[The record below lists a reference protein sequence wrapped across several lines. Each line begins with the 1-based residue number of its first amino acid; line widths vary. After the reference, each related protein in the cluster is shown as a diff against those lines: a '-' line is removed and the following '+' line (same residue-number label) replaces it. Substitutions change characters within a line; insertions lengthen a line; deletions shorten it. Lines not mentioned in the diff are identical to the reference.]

1 MTCMNFLVLS
11 PALGVGAAATA
22 QQHEHGASTG
32 AKLGTVAFATSCS
45 AAVAPQFN
53 RAVALLHSFEFGHD
67 AVGRARTIGP
77 KTDPERAYV
86 DAVAQLY
93 DSFGSVDQRTR
104 LTAYRDRMAKLA
116 AVYPTDSE
124 PSIFYALSVSAVAAA
139 TPLDKSYAEPQ
150 KAGAILE
157 HLLATQP
164 DHREGSHLLRPAC
177 EDLRTSRHTPA
188 RPELKEARKFAG
200 APATK

>member
-1 MTCMNFLVLS
+1 
-11 PALGVGAAATA
+11 
-22 QQHEHGASTG
+22 
-32 AKLGTVAFATSCS
+32 
-45 AAVAPQFN
+45 
-53 RAVALLHSFEFGHD
+53 
-67 AVGRARTIGP
+67 
-77 KTDPERAYV
+77 
-86 DAVAQLY
+86 VAQLY

-124 PSIFYALSVSAVAAA
+124 PSIFYALSGSAVAAA

-157 HLLATQP
+157 HLIATQP

-177 EDLRTSRHTPA
+177 EDLRTSRHTGTT
-188 RPELKEARKFAG
+188 G
-200 APATK
+200 AEGSAQVRRRSRDEMIGVPST